1 MNPTILNIMMDETVN
16 EGDAV
21 SFNVQYQDVPMDN
34 ISVKW
39 IFPDGVIDGNFAQY
53 TFDDDGEFLISVE
66 VMDDDGGVT
75 MEQRMVTVQNVAP
88 IFTEFA
94 LPSQGEQGV
103 ALEFT
108 IAATDP
114 GDDTITYLSLIHI

>member
-1 MNPTILNIMMDETVN
+1 
-16 EGDAV
+16 
-21 SFNVQYQDVPMDN
+21 
-34 ISVKW
+34 
-39 IFPDGVIDGNFAQY
+39 
-53 TFDDDGEFLISVE
+53 
-66 VMDDDGGVT
+66 MDDDGGVT

-114 GDDTITYLSLIHI
+114 GDDTITYTFDFGDGTAMLYTKWKCNS